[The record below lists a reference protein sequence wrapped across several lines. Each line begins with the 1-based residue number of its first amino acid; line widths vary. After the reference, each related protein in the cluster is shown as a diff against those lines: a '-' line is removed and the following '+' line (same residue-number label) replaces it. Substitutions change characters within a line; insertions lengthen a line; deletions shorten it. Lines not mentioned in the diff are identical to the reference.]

1 MLLSLI
7 GVAIVS
13 GGGGISTC
21 LHNIVPSLFQPRH
34 DRAGATGETGP
45 WAIGLDMPSYLPAMQ
60 FLKSRGVREQLYRAF
75 VKRASEGEHD
85 NAANVQKARTGWR

>member
-1 MLLSLI
+1 
-7 GVAIVS
+7 
-13 GGGGISTC
+13 
-21 LHNIVPSLFQPRH
+21 
-34 DRAGATGETGP
+34 
-45 WAIGLDMPSYLPAMQ
+45 MPSYLPAMQ